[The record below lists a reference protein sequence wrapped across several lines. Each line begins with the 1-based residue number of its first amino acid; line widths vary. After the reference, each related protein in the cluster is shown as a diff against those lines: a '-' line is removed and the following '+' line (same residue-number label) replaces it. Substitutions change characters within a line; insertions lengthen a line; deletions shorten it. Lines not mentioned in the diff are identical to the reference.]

1 MPAFEPEDFLAALR
15 RLYDSQLNFDQ
26 GMRELKERQ
35 LKFDEELKEKKEQQ
49 VQTGKQLA
57 LVGACVR
64 ETAEIVRLTNQQMQH
79 TDAPLDQLVGM
90 VRSHEERLQRFE
102 SRQS

>member
-1 MPAFEPEDFLAALR
+1 
-15 RLYDSQLNFDQ
+15 
-26 GMRELKERQ
+26 MRELKERQ

-64 ETAEIVRLTNQQMQH
+64 DTA
-79 TDAPLDQLVGM
+79 
-90 VRSHEERLQRFE
+90 
-102 SRQS
+102 